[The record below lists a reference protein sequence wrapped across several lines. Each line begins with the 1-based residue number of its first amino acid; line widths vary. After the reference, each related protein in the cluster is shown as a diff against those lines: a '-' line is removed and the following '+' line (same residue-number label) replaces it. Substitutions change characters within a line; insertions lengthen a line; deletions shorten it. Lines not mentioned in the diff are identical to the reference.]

1 MNIVNVIIVKKCR
14 KFDFLLGERLQMLKL
29 SLLEVF
35 FRAIPECSL
44 MVFSTYTFSKVAI
57 NKWRYS
63 LSSILL
69 VIIIYII
76 RCLPINF
83 GMHTVLAFITSIV
96 LSVSIS
102 RIDFFQSIKAVAFTV
117 ILEFI
122 CEGIN
127 IFIILY
133 VFGLK
138 MNDDFSNNVTKLVY
152 RNSRSVFICF
162 ISIYLF

>member
-1 MNIVNVIIVKKCR
+1 
-14 KFDFLLGERLQMLKL
+14 MLKL

-35 FRAIPECSL
+35 FRAIPESSL
-44 MVFSTYTFSKVAI
+44 MVFATYTFSKVAI
-57 NKWRYS
+57 NKWRYL

-69 VIIIYII
+69 VISIYII

-83 GMHTVLAFITSIV
+83 GMHTALAFIASII
-96 LSVSIS
+96 LSIS
-102 RIDFFQSIKAVAFTV
+102 ISKIDFFQAIKSVAFTV

-133 VFGLK
+133 VFGLN
-138 MNDDFSNNVTKLVY
+138 MNDAFRNNVTKLLYTSPSLIIFAVI
-152 RNSRSVFICF
+152 VFSYYYILSKRKKLRV
-162 ISIYLF
+162 I